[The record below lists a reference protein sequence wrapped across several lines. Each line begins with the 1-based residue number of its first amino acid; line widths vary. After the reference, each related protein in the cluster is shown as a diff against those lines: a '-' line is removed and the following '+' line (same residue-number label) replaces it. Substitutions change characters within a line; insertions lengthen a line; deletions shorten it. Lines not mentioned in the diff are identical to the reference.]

1 MIKARRLVVL
11 FWGWA
16 NILRLGGTGGLP
28 CQKGTLEQQ
37 RRLRRLEELDDFND
51 ELAGRNT
58 GKMRKSAAPDAQR
71 ESQDNGSH
79 LMDAME
85 LAAMVWN
92 ETFDRIAHEINTLS
106 EATQIALSN
115 ARQEAQQA
123 AEELRE
129 VQDRATTLP
138 DGRRVYRDEGG
149 NVYTEDGNRLS
160 PDQAAGIQWA
170 EGATTWNEYL
180 NARKRQQ
187 ETAQNVEDIERYRDR
202 IEALR
207 QRLQSATPGNP
218 SQEELERLESEL
230 DQGMPAVVRK
240 ERDRLMSERPEPE
253 SRAAVTARADVNLS
267 ASDLQSVPSAAVPK
281 VAMPSPI

>member
-1 MIKARRLVVL
+1 M
-11 FWGWA
+11 
-16 NILRLGGTGGLP
+16 
-28 CQKGTLEQQ
+28 
-37 RRLRRLEELDDFND
+37 RRLEELDDFND

-129 VQDRATTLP
+129 IQDRATTLP
-138 DGRRVYRDEGG
+138 DGRRVYRDEDG

-230 DQGMPAVVRK
+230 DQGMPAAVRK

-253 SRAAVTARADVNLS
+253 SRAAVIARADVNLS
-267 ASDLQSVPSAAVPK
+267 ESDLQSVPSAAVPK